1 MAMTLKSQ
9 GALHGVVH
17 DSGLAV
23 GAMNSFN
30 KSVLRC
36 RYLWGRTKLS
46 VSKALILPVLLY
58 GSERRTLFCASK
70 SRLDVFCNRSLRRI
84 VRVHL
89 EEQVSKRKGP
99 ALDGTANSGQTDT
112 ELVSRRMTLPIR
124 SPLDEAIPGG
134 RSPLDELGRG
144 LGRLTRSVVRRKR
157 WAEGLPVGS
166 S

>member
-58 GSERRTLFCASK
+58 GSERRTLFCALK
-70 SRLDVFCNRSLRRI
+70 SRLDAFCNRSLRRI

-89 EEQVSKRKGP
+89 EGASVQPKGTGAGRHRQLRPNGHRARFPTNDPAHQVTS
-99 ALDGTANSGQTDT
+99 
-112 ELVSRRMTLPIR
+112 
-124 SPLDEAIPGG
+124 
-134 RSPLDELGRG
+134 
-144 LGRLTRSVVRRKR
+144 
-157 WAEGLPVGS
+157 
-166 S
+166 